1 MKKLTLVRLFL
12 QMIAFHDKS
21 ERLSNA
27 RAKVTIQAYK
37 NKYSILCDFLREN
50 KKIKLRADKY
60 DREMAYLYY
69 EWLKTKFCNNYSIRC
84 VEIVNKC
91 LEFGV
96 NEGFIN
102 VNNVGSLKLKRT
114 KASKPTYFSPKQ
126 IEQWENFNSSDEQ
139 LQKAAHLAVL
149 QIHTGFDYGDFKEIS
164 RDMVAMYK
172 GHKYIVKPRQKN
184 GNEAIIPMSAKVD
197 AILEFYDYKMD
208 LLSNPDYNLLIKEI
222 AKSLKIDIYVNSK
235 GLRKA
240 FAMDQL
246 NNKGLSIEAVS
257 KMLGHSKVKTT
268 EETYAQVNINLIH
281 NEIIKRDM

>member
-37 NKYSILCDFLREN
+37 NKYSILCDFLRE
-50 KKIKLRADKY
+50 KKLIKLRVDKY
-60 DREMAYLYY
+60 DRDLAYEYY
-69 EWLKTKFCNNYSIRC
+69 EWLKTKYCNNYSIRC

-91 LEFGV
+91 LDFGV
-96 NEGFIN
+96 DEGLITI
-102 VNNVGSLKLKRT
+102 NNVGSLKLKRT
-114 KASKPTYFSPKQ
+114 KPNKPTYFTPKQ
-126 IEQWENFNSSDEQ
+126 IEQWENYKSSDEN
-139 LQKAAHLAVL
+139 LQKASHLAVI
-149 QIHTGFDYGDFKEIS
+149 QIHTGFDYGDFAEIN

-172 GHKYIVKPRQKN
+172 GCKYIVKPRQKN
-184 GNEAIIPMSAKVD
+184 GNEAIIPMSCKVE
-197 AILEFYDYKMD
+197 AILEFYDYKMN
-208 LLSNPDYNLLIKEI
+208 LLSNPEYNLLIKEI

-246 NNKGLSIEAVS
+246 NNKGVSIEAVS
-257 KMLGHSKVKTT
+257 KMLGHTKVKTT

-281 NEIIKRDM
+281 NEIIKRDL